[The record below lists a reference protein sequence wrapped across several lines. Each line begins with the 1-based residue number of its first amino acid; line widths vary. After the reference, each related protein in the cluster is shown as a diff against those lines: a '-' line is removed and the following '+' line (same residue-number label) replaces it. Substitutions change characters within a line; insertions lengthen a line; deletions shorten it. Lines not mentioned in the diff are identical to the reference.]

1 MCSTSPSVPTSSPA
15 APPPQ
20 PPRKEFAV
28 EIRLAGDDDAPWKT
42 FLIYGAEEDAA
53 AAREALELKSVEYP
67 LSDAGA

>member
-1 MCSTSPSVPTSSPA
+1 M
-15 APPPQ
+15 
-20 PPRKEFAV
+20 